1 MIDVGAAGV
10 TDTGFDLG
18 GIIGG
23 IAGAFAGEN
32 NQGNVDLG
40 NQGGGFQDGAGGAIE
55 RGGAAEI
62 VYAAPVNIVG
72 VIPSQPVAGGCFMP
86 ECPPGMACV
95 QVCPGMVG
103 PAIPAPIN
111 TAAPGPLQ
119 QILGPVTGA
128 LGGVGRQ
135 FGVGTAGTRLV
146 ADQGGGNIARTLGIL
161 LLVAAVGY
169 ILYKRYYKRG
179 KAAE

>member
-1 MIDVGAAGV
+1 MIDTGAAGV

-18 GIIGG
+18 GIVGG
-23 IAGAFAGEN
+23 ITGAFSGEN

-55 RGGAAEI
+55 RGSTAEI
-62 VYAAPVNIVG
+62 VYAAPVNVIG
-72 VIPSQPVAGGCFMP
+72 VVPAQPSNGCFMP

-95 QVCPGMVG
+95 QVCPGVTG
-103 PAIPAPIN
+103 VIPAN
-111 TAAPGPLQ
+111 GAAAAPSPLQ

-146 ADQGGGNIARTLGIL
+146 ADQGGGGNIARTLGIL

-169 ILYKRYYKRG
+169 ILYKRYYKKG
-179 KAAE
+179 KAAD